1 MLDTLSLIGD
11 RIIAYRPILR
21 VMGISSTVNGT
32 LLASQLLYLFQQ
44 SGRQPFAATD
54 WDLAAQT
61 GLSVDEVR
69 YARADL
75 VTRLGAESFFGY
87 SLKGMP
93 RQGWYHVDA
102 DRINS
107 LTSKGNR
114 IEANQ
119 NPPNPSI
126 DQFGPRTEQVRATAR
141 ASAGQDPNKFGPRAE
156 SSIYKNLLEDTKK
169 KEEDPLKGPTEAAAK
184 PEPKPKDPFAAKK
197 LPIEA
202 IPSDL
207 LDCQELLPEFWA
219 GKKGRR
225 SERVFHRVCA
235 KLRQWTPEGRRESL
249 EAAIA
254 SGWGD
259 VFPPRQAALPFG
271 NGRSRVQ
278 PSRVQPKDEFIAGIL
293 AAEAAGMF
301 STTPTTP

>member
-1 MLDTLSLIGD
+1 MLDALSLIGD

-21 VMGISSTVNGT
+21 TLGISSTTNGT
-32 LLASQLLYLFQQ
+32 LLASQLLYLYQQ
-44 SGRQPFAATD
+44 AGRQPFAATD

-87 SLKGMP
+87 QLKGMP

-107 LTSKGNR
+107 LASRGKC
-114 IEANQ
+114 IEAN
-119 NPPNPSI
+119 PNASDPSNG
-126 DQFGPRTEQVRATAR
+126 QFGPSTEQVRATAR
-141 ASAGQDPNKFGPRAE
+141 ACAGKDPNKFGPRAE
-156 SSIYKNLLEDTKK
+156 SSIYKNLLEEIKP
-169 KEEDPLKGPTEAAAK
+169 EEETPLPPSEPAAAK

-197 LPIEA
+197 LPIEV
-202 IPSDL
+202 IPPDL

-225 SERVFHRVCA
+225 SARVFNRVCA
-235 KLRQWTPEGRRESL
+235 KLRQWSPEGRRESL

-259 VFPPRQAALPFG
+259 VFPPRTALLFG
-271 NGRSRVQ
+271 NGSSRRTSTQ
-278 PSRVQPKDEFIAGIL
+278 ITHDSRLQVGEFLRANGL
-293 AAEAAGMF
+293 A
-301 STTPTTP
+301 